1 MKYSDELLFTETG
14 PLDEWTH
21 NWIALRDRHPF
32 FLCSE
37 ITFRTVKMV
46 ELFKRVIPNIGKID
60 VIIHSPGGDLE
71 ASFRTPY
78 IFKTYCPDYV
88 AIVPKFAKSGATL
101 FALGASKIIMGQW
114 AELGPLDPQIPS
126 PSSTSSTD
134 RHYFSSPESAL
145 ESFHALRF
153 AQKEV
158 TEYLDIFVNFLKERG
173 ISPRHAVQE
182 AKELVEAT
190 IGRIYSNVSPF
201 ELGNSGR
208 ALEVMERY
216 CAKILNA
223 SYENNKDS
231 ISQKLVWDYPDHGFF
246 IDAVEARQIGL
257 NVSIANE
264 ETQVLLDE
272 FFDQLSQTEN
282 YRCIG
287 TLLPEEEDAEIEE
300 EDTQPKNENT
310 QPKNEKTQPIEKEP
324 EHEERK
330 NE

>member
-1 MKYSDELLFTETG
+1 MKYSNEMLFTETES
-14 PLDEWTH
+14 LDEWTH
-21 NWIALRDRHPF
+21 NWIALRGRHPF
-32 FLCSE
+32 FICSE
-37 ITFRTVKMV
+37 ITFRTVKII
-46 ELFKRVIPNIGKID
+46 ELFKEIVPKLGKID
-60 VIIHSPGGDLE
+60 VIIHSPGGELE
-71 ASFRTPY
+71 ASFKVPY
-78 IFKTYCPDYV
+78 VFKTYCPHYI
-88 AIVPKFAKSGATL
+88 AIIPRFAKSGATL
-101 FALGASKIIMGQW
+101 FSLGATEIVMGQW

-126 PSSTSSTD
+126 PSSTSTTD
-134 RHYFSSPESAL
+134 RHYFSVPESAL

-158 TEYLDIFVNFLKERG
+158 TEYLDTFVQSLKMRG

-246 IDAVEARQIGL
+246 IDAEEARQIGL

-264 ETQVLLDE
+264 ETQVLLDQ

-287 TLLPEEEDAEIEE
+287 TLLPEEDAEIEE
-300 EDTQPKNENT
+300 EDTQPKNGNT